1 MNYPLTKNFGQG
13 DSEIQDILAM
23 CSTSTK
29 MTAKFIFPDR
39 FSAEFAPA
47 IHDPIFELIDSDVP
61 RVAIAAPRGFGKT
74 SVVGLGLAG
83 RKVLFRQSKFLP
95 YVSQSFDSACLQT
108 ENLKIELASNPM
120 IKQFFGPIKGKNAAG
135 MDDSFSK
142 KSWVALDTLIYPR
155 GSGQQIRGILYKN
168 ARPDL
173 IVIDDLEDADSIE
186 SEDIRRKRKEWFF
199 ADLVKSVSRFDKK
212 WKIVYIDT
220 LKHEDSLLQE
230 LLDASDWES
239 IRLEACDDN
248 LKATAPEFLDDAEI
262 KQEFDSHRDKG
273 ILDVFYREF
282 RNLPIATEDAVFKQ
296 EYFKYYEEVDL
307 DHTKVENIIIVDP
320 AKTAKMQSADSAI
333 VVVGIDRESN
343 AIYLR
348 DVVSGKFYPDQLY
361 DEMFKLKIR
370 FNVQTIGVETT
381 GLEEFIKQPIK
392 NEMIRRGLPIELI
405 WLKARGGAER
415 GDGKLKRIAALSPY
429 YRQGLIYHNRTC
441 CSGIEAQLMSFP
453 RSKRLDIMDAFAYTI
468 EMMELGERY
477 FEPINENPEDVEAEF
492 AELDYDDSFD
502 EWRTL

>member
-1 MNYPLTKNFGQG
+1 MECLTKNFVQE
-13 DSEIQDILAM
+13 DSELQDILAM
-23 CSTSTK
+23 CSVSTK
-29 MTAKFIFPDR
+29 MTAKYIFPER

-47 IHDPIFELIDSDVP
+47 IHDKIFELIDSDAP
-61 RVAIAAPRGFGKT
+61 KVAIAAPRGFGKT
-74 SVVGLGLAG
+74 SVVGLGLTG
-83 RKVLFRQSKFLP
+83 RNILFNQRAFIP

-120 IKQFFGPIKGKNAAG
+120 IKNFFGPIKGKNAAG
-135 MDDSFSK
+135 LDDQFSK
-142 KSWVALDTLIYPR
+142 KAWVAMNTLIYPR
-155 GSGQQIRGILYKN
+155 GSGQQIRGILYRN

-173 IVIDDLEDADSIE
+173 IVIDDLEDADTIE
-186 SEDIRRKRKEWFF
+186 SDDIRRKRKEWFF

-230 LLDASDWES
+230 LLDSSDWES

-248 LKATAPEFLDDAEI
+248 LKATAPEFLSDAEL
-262 KQEFDSHRDKG
+262 KAEFESHKEKG
-273 ILDVFYREF
+273 LLDVFYREF

-296 EYFKYYEEVDL
+296 EYFKYYEEVALNQKDIE
-307 DHTKVENIIIVDP
+307 TIIIVDP

-333 VVVGIDRESN
+333 VAVGIDRTNN

-348 DVVSGKFYPDQLY
+348 DVVAGKFYPDQLY
-361 DEMFKLKIR
+361 EEMFRLKQR
-370 FNVQTIGVETT
+370 FNVQTIGVEVT

-392 NEMIRRGLPIELI
+392 NEMIRRGLPFEPI
-405 WLKARGGAER
+405 WLKARGGSER
-415 GDGKLKRIAALSPY
+415 GDGKIKRIASLSPY
-429 YRQGLIYHNRTC
+429 YRQGLIYHNSTC
-441 CSGIEAQLMSFP
+441 CHGLEAQLLAFP

-468 EMMELGERY
+468 EMMEVGERY
-477 FEPINENPEDVEAEF
+477 FEPIAENPDDVEAEF
-492 AELDYDDSFD
+492 AELDYEDPIS